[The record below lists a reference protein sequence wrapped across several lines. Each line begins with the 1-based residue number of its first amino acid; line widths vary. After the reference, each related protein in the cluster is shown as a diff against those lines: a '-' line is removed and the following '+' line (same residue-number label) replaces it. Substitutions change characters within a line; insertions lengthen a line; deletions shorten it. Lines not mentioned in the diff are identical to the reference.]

1 MRIPDDIAEKFVDL
15 SNRLDPSNVYRD
27 GEASESEVE
36 ETYAELRQEWRKLEL
51 AVGYVIPEYVIQN
64 WIGLQALKETTYYK
78 NLDVWRQER
87 VIRFGNPNDDIHIKA
102 IGEE

>member
-27 GEASESEVE
+27 GEDSESEVE
-36 ETYAELRQEWRKLEL
+36 KTYSELKQEWRKLEL
-51 AVGYVIPEYVIQN
+51 EVGYVIPEYVIEN
-64 WIGLQALKETTYYK
+64 WIGLQGLKETNYYK
-78 NLDVWRQER
+78 NLDAFEQELL
-87 VIRFGNPNDDIHIKA
+87 DIQIKA

>member
-36 ETYAELRQEWRKLEL
+36 ETYAELRQEWRK
-51 AVGYVIPEYVIQN
+51 
-64 WIGLQALKETTYYK
+64 
-78 NLDVWRQER
+78 
-87 VIRFGNPNDDIHIKA
+87 
-102 IGEE
+102 